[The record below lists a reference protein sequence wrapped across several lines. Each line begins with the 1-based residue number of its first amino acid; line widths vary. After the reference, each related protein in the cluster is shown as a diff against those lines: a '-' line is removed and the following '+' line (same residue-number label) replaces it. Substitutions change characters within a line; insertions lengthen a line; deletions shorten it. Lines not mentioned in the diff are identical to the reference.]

1 MFRRSKWLAVLLL
14 AGGVTVCLG
23 GAGYLAKHEPDFYA
37 RAPHPTDDYDTRERA
52 ARLLTRVQDLKNEI
66 RSKSEWGD
74 TFTADELNCFF
85 AENMGRKGGL
95 ASMLPNGLHSPRVAI
110 DGDRVRLGFKYGD
123 GFWSAVVWVEL
134 KVWLVAKEANL
145 VAVEV
150 CDLRT
155 GSLPVGSQSILDS
168 ISEAARESNVEVTWY
183 RNGDGNPVG
192 LFRFYP
198 DQPRPTSQILTLEVK
213 DGKIV
218 IAGRSYIDQSAVA
231 PIGVTPLLPTA
242 LRE

>member
-1 MFRRSKWLAVLLL
+1 MVRRSKMMAAVLL

-23 GAGYLAKHEPDFYA
+23 GAGYLAKREPDFYA
-37 RAPHPTDDYDTRERA
+37 RAPQPANEYDTRERA

-66 RSKSEWGD
+66 RSRAEWGD
-74 TFTADELNCFF
+74 MFTDDDLNCFF

-95 ASMLPNGLHSPRVAI
+95 ASMLPEGMHSPRVAI
-110 DGDRVRLGFKYGD
+110 DGDRLRLGFKYGD
-123 GFWSAVVWVEL
+123 GFWSTVVWVEL
-134 KVWLVAKEANL
+134 KLWLVAKEPNL

-168 ISEAARESNVEVTWY
+168 ISEAARDSNIEVTWY
-183 RNGDGNPVG
+183 RNGAGNPVG

-198 DQPRPTSQILTLEVK
+198 DQPRPASQILTLDVK
-213 DGKIV
+213 DGKVV
-218 IAGRSYIDQSAVA
+218 IAGKSFLNQSPVSTLGVA
-231 PIGVTPLLPTA
+231 PLPGA
-242 LRE
+242 GSE